1 MSDKTIHNK
10 LNYNY
15 IIFLIRRMVKHVR
28 KSQRRHLLK
37 KRREYMFMLPF
48 LFKYMMHLN
57 ISFYYI
63 ILL

>member
-37 KRREYMFMLPF
+37 NGGSITNSTTM
-48 LFKYMMHLN
+48 
-57 ISFYYI
+57 
-63 ILL
+63 